1 MKRFLILC
9 SFLSLVVATMF
20 AQQADF
26 QKAVAHFKKY
36 TVTTATVTKTTHK
49 NAVVGDVV
57 DKGTL
62 TMTRPATVTI
72 STNGGK
78 DQLLMEGSKF
88 TMVVK
93 GRKHTTSSKSNTQFA
108 SFQVVF
114 ESLLSG
120 GEKDI
125 AQLSDLVITR
135 QGQQLVLTITPKA
148 ESKKAARRMLFS
160 SLVLTFDTK
169 ASELRSLR
177 MNERA
182 GYTEYTFTGYKY
194 K

>member
-36 TVTTATVTKTTHK
+36 TETTATVTKTTHK

>member
-36 TVTTATVTKTTHK
+36 TETTATVTKTTHK

-108 SFQVVF
+108 SFQVVL